1 MLKLERL
8 VGVGWY
14 IEMRNG
20 GGSGN
25 GSLEGEVTHGTCG
38 AFAGEMKLTPAAL
51 QRFWQI
57 D

>member
-51 QRFWQI
+51 QRFWPI